1 MPELLRQS
9 KTITPIVIAGI
20 VAIALLRLLRGFG
33 HYQGD
38 ERAYSAWAERVLEG
52 PIPFVDWSSGI
63 VAIYSPFHLF
73 SVSDDWSLVIFKA
86 VLVAIAAISI
96 WIVIE
101 Q

>member
-38 ERAYSAWAERVLEG
+38 ERAYSNWAERVLECH
-52 PIPFVDWSSGI
+52 IPFVDWSPGI
-63 VAIYSPFHLF
+63 
-73 SVSDDWSLVIFKA
+73 
-86 VLVAIAAISI
+86 
-96 WIVIE
+96 
-101 Q
+101 